1 VRGPHRSGNRRVWPG
16 ALHLR
21 FEADATAVTRIKL
34 RADTQFAGT
43 ARASGACQWN
53 VQKLSYNR
61 PEEPEIEQKRREHP
75 QTLKYAHR
83 MLGIEADEHGR
94 QDNHQEP
101 SQAAGNVQLQ
111 LKVFPNTHPLIVHA
125 RKLIRSLSH
134 PGDVTHWRRHT
145 LATCRCLVAEFIAR
159 GHVAG
164 RMALPG
170 RRSQHRRGRPPLPD
184 RILRLDRTVSA
195 WKRLVEVHA
204 AVRAEAY
211 FRT

>member
-1 VRGPHRSGNRRVWPG
+1 
-16 ALHLR
+16 
-21 FEADATAVTRIKL
+21 
-34 RADTQFAGT
+34 
-43 ARASGACQWN
+43 
-53 VQKLSYNR
+53 
-61 PEEPEIEQKRREHP
+61 
-75 QTLKYAHR
+75 

-134 PGDVTHWRRHT
+134 PSDVTHWRRHT
-145 LATCRCLVAEFIAR
+145 LATSHTGDMSVFGR
-159 GHVAG
+159 GASP
-164 RMALPG
+164 AA
-170 RRSQHRRGRPPLPD
+170 RSQHRRGRPPLPD